1 MDDGRV
7 TDSQGRTVD
16 FKNSIIIL
24 TSNLGAH
31 VILES
36 IQKHKKITDEA
47 KEEIDAALKGHFR
60 PEFLNRLDEIVYF
73 QALGKEQVYGIVELM
88 LSDLRNRLT
97 LQGFDL
103 SVTSEA
109 INYIIDIGYD
119 IEFGARPLKR
129 TIQAEI
135 ETLIS
140 KKIIANEVKPGST
153 IQVYYDEEA
162 KELAMKEL

>member
-1 MDDGRV
+1 
-7 TDSQGRTVD
+7 
-16 FKNSIIIL
+16 
-24 TSNLGAH
+24 
-31 VILES
+31 
-36 IQKHKKITDEA
+36 
-47 KEEIDAALKGHFR
+47 
-60 PEFLNRLDEIVYF
+60 
-73 QALGKEQVYGIVELM
+73 M

>member
-1 MDDGRV
+1 M
-7 TDSQGRTVD
+7 
-16 FKNSIIIL
+16 
-24 TSNLGAH
+24 
-31 VILES
+31 
-36 IQKHKKITDEA
+36 
-47 KEEIDAALKGHFR
+47 
-60 PEFLNRLDEIVYF
+60 
-73 QALGKEQVYGIVELM
+73 
-88 LSDLRNRLT
+88 
-97 LQGFDL
+97 